1 VPFVFSIFIS
11 CRANLK
17 HGSFTFMGLG
27 SADAFTA
34 GYTQSELM
42 VANKGFMSEQEKDNQ
57 VAVSS
62 LFTAYLQNHPLQEYR
77 LYFLFL
83 CLVVQI

>member
-1 VPFVFSIFIS
+1 LVFAPCSKVGTVFLFVLYSS
-11 CRANLK
+11 D
-17 HGSFTFMGLG
+17 TVG

-62 LFTAYLQNHPLQEYR
+62 LFTAAMIGLPP
-77 LYFLFL
+77 
-83 CLVVQI
+83 VPK